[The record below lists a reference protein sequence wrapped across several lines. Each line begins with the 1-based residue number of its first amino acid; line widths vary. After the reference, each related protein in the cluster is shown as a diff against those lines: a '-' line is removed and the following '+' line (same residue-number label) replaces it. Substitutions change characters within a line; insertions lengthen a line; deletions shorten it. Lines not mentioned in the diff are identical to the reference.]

1 MIVDKIEKEDIVFV
15 EYNGVGRPFQV
26 YTKDLTG
33 YDFFY
38 KDGWIQCEL
47 CSGNIRPFLNELAP
61 ERKAKKKLKVWFN
74 EDFRPTN
81 NFFKEEEKIL
91 TDEEISKM
99 GYEIVKEPKW
109 IEEIIYAIYS
119 Y

>member
-1 MIVDKIEKEDIVFV
+1 MITDKIEKEDIVFV
-15 EYNGVGRPFQV
+15 EYNGIGRPFQV

-38 KDGWIQCEL
+38 KDGWIQCEW
-47 CSGNIRPFLNELAP
+47 CSWNIRPFLNELAP
-61 ERKAKKKLKVWFN
+61 EWKAKKKFKVWFN
-74 EDFRPTN
+74 EKFRPTN
-81 NFFKEEEKIL
+81 NSFKEEKIL
-91 TDEEISKM
+91 TDKEISEM